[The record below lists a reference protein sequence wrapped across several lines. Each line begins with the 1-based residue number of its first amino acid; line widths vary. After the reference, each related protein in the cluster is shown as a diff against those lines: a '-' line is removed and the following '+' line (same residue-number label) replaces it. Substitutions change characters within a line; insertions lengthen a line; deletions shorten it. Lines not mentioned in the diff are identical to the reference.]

1 MSSRQFETFLAR
13 LYSDREFL
21 EHFMRSPEGV
31 VGEAGLDRREQQAA
45 LAIDRAGLLMAAR
58 SYELKRQGHRSTG
71 RLRRGASWLGY
82 GVSWLRRGI
91 GRLRRLQ
98 FLQR

>member
-13 LYSDREFL
+13 LYCDRGFL

-31 VGEAGLDRREQQAA
+31 VREAGLDHREQQAA

-58 SYELKRQGHRSTG
+58 SYELKRQAHRGTG
-71 RLRRGASWLGY
+71 WLGR
-82 GVSWLRRGI
+82 GLSWLRRVQI
-91 GRLRRLQ
+91 LHR
-98 FLQR
+98 

>member
-21 EHFMRSPEGV
+21 EHFMRAPEGAIR
-31 VGEAGLDRREQQAA
+31 EAGLDHREQRAA

-58 SYELKRQGHRSTG
+58 SYELTRQAHRGTG
-71 RLRRGASWLGY
+71 RLRGISWLGR
-82 GVSWLRRGI
+82 GLSWLRR
-91 GRLRRLQ
+91 LQ
-98 FLQR
+98 ILQR

>member
-21 EHFMRSPEGV
+21 ARFMRSPEGV
-31 VGEAGLDRREQQAA
+31 VEEAGLDRREQQAA

-58 SYELKRQGHRSTG
+58 SYELKRQAHRGTG
-71 RLRRGASWLGY
+71 WLRRSASWLGRRI
-82 GVSWLRRGI
+82 SWW
-91 GRLRRLQ
+91 RRLQ
-98 FLQR
+98 ILQR

>member
-31 VGEAGLDRREQQAA
+31 TREAGLDHREQQAA
-45 LAIDRAGLLMAAR
+45 VAIDRAGLLMAAR
-58 SYELKRQGHRSTG
+58 SYELKRQAHRGTG
-71 RLRRGASWLGY
+71 WLRRTTSWLGL
-82 GVSWLRRGI
+82 GISWLRR
-91 GRLRRLQ
+91 LQ
-98 FLQR
+98 ILQR

>member
-13 LYSDREFL
+13 LYSDQEFL
-21 EHFMRSPEGV
+21 ARFMRSPQGV

-58 SYELKRQGHRSTG
+58 SYELKRRGHRGTG
-71 RLRRGASWLGY
+71 RLRGISWLG
-82 GVSWLRRGI
+82 RGI
-91 GRLRRLQ
+91 SWWRR
-98 FLQR
+98 